1 MSEQVVIGTLLD
13 PYTIHVSGAR
23 PNAFPDEWDHRAMW
37 SYIRLQYGRKNGD
50 IKIKDHFEMIET
62 MKNAKLSRAERR
74 KEMQLLFADLVAQQ
88 KRARQ
93 MQFIFSGKRIMAVA
107 SLKHLLIPP
116 SEVYSMATK
125 ILAVNYGKPQPINIH
140 ELSGLTF
147 EVREVS
153 GMKFGLQVY
162 GGTITTRQAI
172 TITSWLRVQQCL
184 NALSWLGIESF
195 GSLGIGGAGYERI
208 LRIKRKEELE
218 PRIRSGIEQALNKIG
233 NIEKRVHVAEKV
245 KLRQK
250 EAKILMSAMGISY
263 SLGVKTI
270 RQVLERFAKERKNQW
285 GLSMASSWVAA
296 HGTLKKTPESQERA
310 VEQKLSTIAGAVLLI
325 DDIKTAKDRSLEW
338 LKSHIEQGKVKS
350 LDELI
355 GELI

>member
-1 MSEQVVIGTLLD
+1 M
-13 PYTIHVSGAR
+13 
-23 PNAFPDEWDHRAMW
+23 
-37 SYIRLQYGRKNGD
+37 
-50 IKIKDHFEMIET
+50 KIKDHFEMIET

-74 KEMQLLFADLVAQQ
+74 KEMQLLFADLVRDQSEP
-88 KRARQ
+88 KK
-93 MQFIFSGKRIMAVA
+93 MQFIFDEAGKVMAVA

-116 SEVYSMATK
+116 EEVYGMANS

-147 EVREVS
+147 EVREIS

-184 NALSWLGIESF
+184 NALSWLGIGGF
-195 GSLGIGGAGYERI
+195 GSLGIGGAGFERI
-208 LRIKRKEELE
+208 LRIKAKKELE
-218 PRIRSGIEQALNKIG
+218 PRLRSGIEQALKKIG
-233 NIEKRVHVAEKV
+233 NIEKRVHVAEKI

-263 SLGVKTI
+263 GLGAKTI
-270 RQVLERFAKERKNQW
+270 RQVLERFEKERKNQW

-296 HGTLKKTPESQERA
+296 HGKLKKTPEHQSRN
-310 VEQKLSTIAGAVLLI
+310 VEQKLSTIAGATLLI
-325 DDIKTAKDRSLEW
+325 DDIKTAKEKSLDW
-338 LKSHIEQGKVKS
+338 LKSHVKEGKVQS
-350 LDELI
+350 IDELLQDVI
-355 GELI
+355 